1 MKKERAL
8 VTGSNR
14 GIGKDIAE
22 KLYARGCY
30 VVGTSTDGSGP
41 EGFVDEWLKA
51 DFSTIN
57 GI

>member
-14 GIGKDIAE
+14 GIGKAIAE

-30 VVGTSTDGSGP
+30 VEEHQLMGVGLKVLSMSGSKP
-41 EGFVDEWLKA
+41 IFQPLTV
-51 DFSTIN
+51 
-57 GI
+57 

>member
-14 GIGKDIAE
+14 GIGKAIAK

-51 DFSTIN
+51 DFSTLTA
-57 GI
+57 